1 MIKTY
6 HHKTVENADKTLNE
20 LLTLIVEGTWDWVV
34 STGKVE
40 RSPGW
45 FYMLGYEVSAFEK
58 DVFTWENLIHRE
70 DYKHV
75 MASIESVISGE
86 STAYNI
92 EYRCKKIDGTY
103 LWISDRA
110 KAIEYNEDGTL
121 ARMIGTHCDIH
132 KYKIAQLKLQR
143 HKQLLEMENT
153 TLENL
158 VWVKTKELEKKNK
171 QLQDK
176 IIETE
181 NIANTDLLTKIANR
195 KMFEEQLE
203 KEISRSFRYS
213 HDLSFVIFDIDF
225 FKRINDAFGHK
236 EGDKVLARIAKLV
249 SVNIREIDFLARW
262 GGEEFVLIFPCLNIT
277 EAMIASEKIC
287 NLISQY
293 QIKKDF
299 YLTCSFGVTELGK
312 GDTVESLF
320 YRADKAL
327 YKAKNSGRNNVQI
340 YTAN

>member
-6 HHKTVENADKTLNE
+6 HHQTIEDADNTLNQ
-20 LLTLIVEGTWDWVV
+20 LLDFIVEGTWDWVA
-34 STGKVE
+34 STGKVD

-45 FYMLGYEVSAFEK
+45 FRMLGYQVSTFKK
-58 DVFTWENLIHRE
+58 DVFTWENLIHQE
-70 DYKHV
+70 DYDRV
-75 MASIESVISGE
+75 MASIEAVICGVSNTYSV
-86 STAYNI
+86 

-110 KAIEYNEDGTL
+110 KAIEYNEDGSV
-121 ARMIGTHCDIH
+121 ARMIGVHCDIH
-132 KYKIAQLKLQR
+132 QYKIAQLKLLR
-143 HKQLLEMENT
+143 NKKLLETENS

-158 VWVKTKELEKKNK
+158 LRVKTKELEKKNK

-213 HDLSFVIFDIDF
+213 HHLSFVIFDIDF
-225 FKRINDAFGHK
+225 FKRINDTFGHK
-236 EGDKVLARIAKLV
+236 EGDKVLAKIAKLV
-249 SVNIREIDFLARW
+249 SANIREIDFLARW
-262 GGEEFVLIFPCLNIT
+262 GGEEFVLIFPCLDMT
-277 EAMIASEKIC
+277 DAMTASEKLRK
-287 NLISQY
+287 LISRH
-293 QIKKDF
+293 QIKKDCL
-299 YLTCSFGVTELGK
+299 LTCSFGVTELDR

-320 YRADKAL
+320 SRADKAL
-327 YKAKNSGRNNVQI
+327 YKAKNAGRNRVRSQ
-340 YTAN
+340 